1 MAMNKEKLKLAIQK
15 AEKWNGRGVSAF
27 VEAVGGIDE
36 AVGLMEAHPWE
47 SFAYNFK
54 SGERLMENEYTPLM
68 EGQGGG
74 ISASATAV
82 FSVLGVTA
90 AVLEAYELPN
100 KFAGEVACY
109 KEPSKTFQEPKAWLY
124 RPDLPNHI
132 DDMEEPSESAFY
144 PRSLIVTNSD
154 FAKAWHISRRA
165 IDDDQVGQF
174 ARMPAMVGEQHR
186 NQEEIYFSAYLTG
199 VNQTLEGITVPVP
212 TYQDPDGT
220 PGFYTTATTAPDRQN
235 AITPAAFSQ
244 NAFQDLLV
252 VSKKIKDPGGKTLL
266 IKPNVLFGGTNV
278 SFNAASVLNSTF
290 WPSVMTGAATP
301 TVTGN
306 FSTVNPLDPKW
317 GVLRA
322 SMDYFEVPYFNGTSD
337 LTGGYSS
344 KYWWGFQ
351 EVKKNGIIM
360 QDRQPLEVLMEAPNA
375 GGSIRTRSYYY
386 RTFRRYAYYLGDS
399 RFCFRGNDGS
409 V

>member
-1 MAMNKEKLKLAIQK
+1 MTKDKLKEYIK
-15 AEKWNGRGVSAF
+15 RAEKWNGQGVSAF

-47 SFAYNFK
+47 SFAHNFK
-54 SGERLMENEYTPLM
+54 NGEKHFNSEYGRLMEGN
-68 EGQGGG
+68 GGG
-74 ISASATAV
+74 ISSSATAV

-109 KEPSKTFQEPKAWLY
+109 KEPSKTRQEPHAWLY
-124 RPDLPNHI
+124 RPDLPDLI
-132 DDMEEPSESAFY
+132 DDMEEPGESAFY
-144 PRSLIVTNSD
+144 PRSLIVTNSE
-154 FAKAWHISRRA
+154 FAKAWHISRNA

-199 VNQTLEGITVPVP
+199 QTQTLEGISVPVP
-212 TYQDPDGT
+212 AYKDPDGT
-220 PGFYTTATTAPDRQN
+220 SGFYTQATTAPDRQN
-235 AITPAAFSQ
+235 AIADAVFSQ
-244 NAFQDLLV
+244 QALSDLLV

-266 IKPNVLFGGTNV
+266 IKPNVMFGGTNV
-278 SFNAASVLNSTF
+278 SMAANAVLHSTF

-301 TVTGN
+301 TVTGSFN
-306 FSTVNPLDPKW
+306 TVNPLDPKW

-322 SMDYFEVPYFNGTSD
+322 AIEYFEVPYFNGTND
-337 LTGGYSS
+337 LAGTTVSS
-344 KYWWGFQ
+344 KNWWGIQ

-360 QDRQPLEVLMEAPNA
+360 QDRKPLEVLMESPNA
-375 GGSIRTRSYYY
+375 GASIRTMSYYY
-386 RTFRRYAYYLGDS
+386 RTDRRYAFYHGDA
-399 RFCFRGNDGS
+399 RFCFRGSSGT